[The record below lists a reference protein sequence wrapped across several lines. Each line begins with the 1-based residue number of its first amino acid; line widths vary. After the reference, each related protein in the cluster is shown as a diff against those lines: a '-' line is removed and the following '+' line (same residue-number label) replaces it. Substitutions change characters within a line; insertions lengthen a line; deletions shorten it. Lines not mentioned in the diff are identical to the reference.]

1 MRAAVGQIGA
11 HKAAAGVGYA
21 HSAVDKN
28 FQLHVGNRVL
38 DLADFGQACFAAQ
51 NHAAKAHRLVDF
63 DGLAVYARSLGAK
76 VQRGVGKMLLQY
88 RNDSNVL
95 NDKGVYW
102 ILLKVI
108 HAVQKSVDVFVVEYY
123 VQGAMQF
130 FLRELFL

>member
-21 HSAVDKN
+21 HRSVDKN

-38 DLADFGQACFAAQ
+38 DLADFGQASFAAK
-51 NHAAKAHRLVDF
+51 HDALKAHRLVDF

-108 HAVQKSVDVFVVEYY
+108 HAVQKRVDVFVVEYY
-123 VQGAMQF
+123 VQCAMQF
-130 FLRELFL
+130 FLRELFF